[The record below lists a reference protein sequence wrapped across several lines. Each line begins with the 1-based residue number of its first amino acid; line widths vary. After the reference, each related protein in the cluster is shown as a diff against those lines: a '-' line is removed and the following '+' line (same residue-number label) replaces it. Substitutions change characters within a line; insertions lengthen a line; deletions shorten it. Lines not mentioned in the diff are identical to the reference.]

1 MSRNKPVTKL
11 AVVDIETLDKTPSA
25 VIFAIG
31 CVIVD
36 IEQLE
41 ITNEFY
47 TVINPNQKGRTA
59 GNGTPEWWL
68 KQSLETPEA
77 FEQLQA
83 AYGSN
88 KTLKAALY
96 EFGAF
101 LTEEFNGSPINMFGN
116 GPEFDNVVLTNA
128 FEWAGL
134 KTPWPYW
141 GNQSIRTSN
150 LLAQLAGHKIERE
163 FVGIKHHALDDAYH
177 EAFLLIDAIKCFK
190 PDENSKHE
198 NPVYIAP
205 TKQIAD
211 EWAKN
216 NFEPLAPKIN
226 SSFKGE
232 NFKSACAS
240 VEQAVKK
247 LNDAFRK
254 GIKIENEQ
262 QKESSD
268 PYVSAF
274 NSIIGALDSGGEEWR
289 KPNQETRSSAV
300 EKVREMAALI
310 NAFDMG
316 ELQESHK
323 NMEAITAKLRNDGFD
338 VKSPAQL
345 NRCVQSLTFKNEN
358 LKEQAH
364 CFDELQ
370 KLLRSISEGSFEREC
385 ASSLL
390 DDCKHAIGELL
401 FYKKEINKIKAKLE
415 SVSNSENISIK
426 S

>member
-11 AVVDIETLDKTPSA
+11 AVLDIETLDKTTSA

-36 IEQLE
+36 VEQLE

-47 TVINPNQKGRTA
+47 TVINPNQKGRTT

-68 KQSLETPEA
+68 KQSLEAPEA

-96 EFGAF
+96 ELGSF
-101 LTEEFNGSPINMFGN
+101 LREEFNEEPVNMFGN
-116 GPEFDNVVLTNA
+116 GPEFDNVILDDA
-128 FEWAGL
+128 FSWAGL
-134 KTPWPYW
+134 KAPWPYW

-150 LLAQLAGHKIERE
+150 LLAQLAGHKIDRE

-177 EAFLLIDAIKCFK
+177 EAFLLIDALKFFK
-190 PDENSKHE
+190 PAVKSI
-198 NPVYIAP
+198 NPNVGLGI
-205 TKQIAD
+205 
-211 EWAKN
+211 
-216 NFEPLAPKIN
+216 
-226 SSFKGE
+226 
-232 NFKSACAS
+232 KSACAS
-240 VEQAVKK
+240 AEQAVKK
-247 LNDAFRK
+247 LSDAFSK
-254 GIKIENEQ
+254 GIKIESEQ

-289 KPNQETRSSAV
+289 KPNQSVHSSAV
-300 EKVREMAALI
+300 DKIREMAALI

-323 NMEAITAKLRNDGFD
+323 LIESIKAKFRSDGVEVNSIAQVEVLIQGLMFD
-338 VKSPAQL
+338 
-345 NRCVQSLTFKNEN
+345 NES
-358 LKEQAH
+358 LKERKY

-370 KLLRSISEGSFEREC
+370 KLLRSINEDSFEREC

-390 DDCKHAIGELL
+390 DDCKHAINELAE
-401 FYKKEINKIKAKLE
+401 YKSKLM
-415 SVSNSENISIK
+415 VLK
-426 S
+426 SKHL